1 MTPLPFSCLDL
12 HLCSITC
19 IVLYL
24 NTLTISLLWIS
35 IYLRAPLATL
45 SALPSSNL
53 YKALIHFR
61 HFYCAC
67 TLSSPLFSSYRHS
80 LSSVPK
86 SSCNWEG
93 AKPQTTKPSPPHN
106 TGNTEGD
113 ALPNAQNRSEE
124 NKITAHSWTL
134 LPNCLTCGRKACRWI
149 RGRRLWAQ
157 RIFLLSVSNPDINL
171 QSSLSVHAWA
181 FLQCRFSRPIE
192 I

>member
-1 MTPLPFSCLDL
+1 M
-12 HLCSITC
+12 
-19 IVLYL
+19 
-24 NTLTISLLWIS
+24 
-35 IYLRAPLATL
+35 
-45 SALPSSNL
+45 
-53 YKALIHFR
+53 
-61 HFYCAC
+61 
-67 TLSSPLFSSYRHS
+67 
-80 LSSVPK
+80 PK

-93 AKPQTTKPSPPHN
+93 AKPQTAKPSPPHN

-171 QSSLSVHAWA
+171 QSSLPVHAWA
-181 FLQCRFSRPIE
+181 FLQCWFSQPINGQITAGSSPYHHRFIVLFVLFIPTILHSHIQYVPKMMRMKTFSN
-192 I
+192 